1 MIFLKLIWFYP
12 IPFAPQQIKTSFFCI
27 RLVEIW
33 NFARLFVPLNC
44 VRRYFRSEI
53 LKLIWN
59 FARLFVPLQP
69 IF

>member
-12 IPFAPQQIKTSFFCI
+12 ISFAPQQIKTSFFCI

-33 NFARLFVPLNC
+33 NFARLFVPL
-44 VRRYFRSEI
+44 
-53 LKLIWN
+53 
-59 FARLFVPLQP
+59 QP

>member
-33 NFARLFVPLNC
+33 NFARLFVPL
-44 VRRYFRSEI
+44 
-53 LKLIWN
+53 
-59 FARLFVPLQP
+59 QP